1 MHCFRPRTSS
11 KDEVDK
17 AAAAV
22 KKHPSSQ
29 NQRVN
34 SDAREGGEAGANQ
47 SSRYQ
52 LSRIMRP
59 DDANIV
65 GNVHGGIILKMIEEA
80 GCIMGTRHCNTQSG
94 DRCLAALVRVEK
106 TEFLSP
112 MFIGE
117 VAHVTAEITYT
128 SKHSLEVQV
137 NVMAENILT
146 GAKKLANKAALWYV
160 PCSLQNVDKIME
172 VPPIK
177 YASAEQEE
185 EGRKRY
191 EAQKTERQE
200 TKARIEEVVPSPIN
214 PEQHTVGFSQSN
226 LIHLVGPSDCTFH
239 NYVHGGESGCIF
251 FMSRLKAEW
260 SVTMKLMDEVA
271 GIVAARHCA
280 TNVVTA
286 SVDAINFHRKIK
298 KGCVVTVTGRIT
310 FVSNKSMEI
319 EVLVDASSLV
329 EPETGKYRAVSAFF
343 TFISLDKDNKP
354 LPIPPLKIEGEEEQ
368 RRSEEGKARYLQNKA
383 KRLAE
388 KERQ

>member
-1 MHCFRPRTSS
+1 MDCSRAQQSQAS
-11 KDEVDK
+11 DEVDK
-17 AAAAV
+17 TTAV
-22 KKHPSSQ
+22 VEKQQHSQ
-29 NQRVN
+29 SKQV
-34 SDAREGGEAGANQ
+34 SKDVREGEKTGAWKYPKN
-47 SSRYQ
+47 Q

-65 GNVHGGIILKMIEEA
+65 GNVHGGNILRMIEEA
-80 GCIMGTRHCNTQSG
+80 GCIVGTRHCNTQNG

-112 MFIGE
+112 VFIGE

-137 NVMAENILT
+137 KVMAENILT

-160 PCSLQNVDKIME
+160 PCSLRNVDKIME
-172 VPPIK
+172 VPPVK

-191 EAQKTERQE
+191 EAQKMERLE
-200 TKARIEEVVPSPIN
+200 TKARIEEVMPSPPN
-214 PEQHTVGFSQSN
+214 PEDPPKEKHTVGFSQSS
-226 LIHLVGPSDCTFH
+226 LIHLVGPSDCTLH
-239 NYVHGGESGCIF
+239 DYVHGG
-251 FMSRLKAEW
+251 
-260 SVTMKLMDEVA
+260 VTMKLMDEVA
-271 GIVAARHCA
+271 GIVAARHCN

-298 KGCVVTVTGRIT
+298 KGCVVTVTGRLT

-329 EPETGKYRAVSAFF
+329 EAEKGKYRAVSAFF

-354 LPIPPLKIEGEEEQ
+354 LPVPALKVEGEDEQ
-368 RRSEEGKARYLQNKA
+368 RRFDEGKARYLQNKE
-383 KRLAE
+383 KRLSD
-388 KERQ
+388 KTRRQ

>member
-1 MHCFRPRTSS
+1 MDCSRAQQSQAS
-11 KDEVDK
+11 DEVDK
-17 AAAAV
+17 TTAV
-22 KKHPSSQ
+22 VEKQQHSQ
-29 NQRVN
+29 SKQV
-34 SDAREGGEAGANQ
+34 SKDVREGEKTGAWKYPKN
-47 SSRYQ
+47 Q

-65 GNVHGGIILKMIEEA
+65 GNVHGGNILRMIEEA
-80 GCIMGTRHCNTQSG
+80 GCIVGTRHCNTQNG

-112 MFIGE
+112 VFIGE

-137 NVMAENILT
+137 KVMAENILT

-160 PCSLQNVDKIME
+160 PCSLRNVDKIME
-172 VPPIK
+172 VPPVK

-191 EAQKTERQE
+191 EAQKMERLE
-200 TKARIEEVVPSPIN
+200 TKARIEEVMPSPPN
-214 PEQHTVGFSQSN
+214 PEKHTVGFSQSS
-226 LIHLVGPSDCTFH
+226 LIHLVGPSDCTLH
-239 NYVHGGESGCIF
+239 DYVHGG
-251 FMSRLKAEW
+251 
-260 SVTMKLMDEVA
+260 VTMKLMDEVA
-271 GIVAARHCA
+271 GIVAARHCN

-298 KGCVVTVTGRIT
+298 KGCVVTVTGRLT

-329 EPETGKYRAVSAFF
+329 EAEKGKYRAVSAFF

-354 LPIPPLKIEGEEEQ
+354 LPVPALKVEGEDEQ
-368 RRSEEGKARYLQNKA
+368 RRFDEGKARYLQNKE
-383 KRLAE
+383 KRLSD
-388 KERQ
+388 KTRRQ

>member
-1 MHCFRPRTSS
+1 MSVPQAASS
-11 KDEVDK
+11 L
-17 AAAAV
+17 
-22 KKHPSSQ
+22 
-29 NQRVN
+29 
-34 SDAREGGEAGANQ
+34 
-47 SSRYQ
+47 Q
-52 LSRIMRP
+52 LCRIMRP

-80 GCIMGTRHCNTQSG
+80 GCIVGTRHCNTQNG

-117 VAHVTAEITYT
+117 VAHVTAEITYS

-137 NVMAENILT
+137 KVMAENILT

-177 YASAEQEE
+177 YASEDQEE

-191 EAQKTERQE
+191 EAQKMERME
-200 TKARIEEVVPSPIN
+200 TKARVEEVVPLPPN
-214 PEQHTVGFSQSN
+214 PEQYTVGFSQSN
-226 LIHLVGPSDCTFH
+226 LIHLVGPSDCTLH
-239 NYVHGGESGCIF
+239 DYVHGG
-251 FMSRLKAEW
+251 
-260 SVTMKLMDEVA
+260 VTMKLMDEVA
-271 GIVAARHCA
+271 GIVAARHCN

-298 KGCVVTVTGRIT
+298 KGCVVTVTGRLT

-329 EPETGKYRAVSAFF
+329 EEEKGKYRAVSAFF
-343 TFISLDKDNKP
+343 TFISLDKFNKP
-354 LPIPPLKIEGEEEQ
+354 LPVPPLKIQGEEEQ
-368 RRSEEGKARYLQNKA
+368 RRFEEGKVRYLQNKA
-383 KRLAE
+383 KRLAD
-388 KERQ
+388 KEGHK

>member
-1 MHCFRPRTSS
+1 MRCFRPRSS
-11 KDEVDK
+11 KAVDEVDRT
-17 AAAAV
+17 AV
-22 KKHPSSQ
+22 VVEKRQASQ
-29 NQRVN
+29 NQQVSRDVG
-34 SDAREGGEAGANQ
+34 AGWEAGAQ
-47 SSRYQ
+47 QGPKAQ

-59 DDANIV
+59 NDANIV

-80 GCIMGTRHCNTQSG
+80 GCIIGTRHCNTQNG

-112 MFIGE
+112 VFIGE

-137 NVMAENILT
+137 KVKAENILT
-146 GAKKLANKAALWYV
+146 GNEKLANKAALWYV

-177 YASAEQEE
+177 YASEEQEE

-191 EAQKTERQE
+191 EAQKMDRLE
-200 TKARIEEVVPSPIN
+200 TKARIEEVVPPPPN
-214 PEQHTVGFSQSN
+214 QEQHTVGFSQSS
-226 LIHLVGPSDCTFH
+226 LIHLVGPSDCTLH
-239 NYVHGGESGCIF
+239 NYVHGG
-251 FMSRLKAEW
+251 
-260 SVTMKLMDEVA
+260 VTMKLMDEVA
-271 GIVAARHCA
+271 GIVAARHCN
-280 TNVVTA
+280 TNIVTA

-298 KGCVVTVTGRIT
+298 KGCVVTVTGRLT

-329 EPETGKYRAVSAFF
+329 DAEKGKYRAVSAFF

-354 LPIPPLKIEGEEEQ
+354 LPVPPLKIDGEEEQ
-368 RRSEEGKARYLQNKA
+368 RRFDEGKARYLQNKA
-383 KRLAE
+383 KRLAD
-388 KERQ
+388 KERQQ